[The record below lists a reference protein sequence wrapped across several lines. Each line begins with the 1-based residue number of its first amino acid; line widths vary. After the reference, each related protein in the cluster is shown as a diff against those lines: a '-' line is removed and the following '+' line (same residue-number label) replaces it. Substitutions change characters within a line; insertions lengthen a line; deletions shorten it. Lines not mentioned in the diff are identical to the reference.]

1 MVSLQDLRERAH
13 VLQKKADR
21 KVKQIAAGT
30 YHPRGTNWDL
40 DNGKYGV
47 DISGTKYD
55 PRRSNIDRMT
65 RRQVEAHIERLE
77 NFNSN
82 VVGYYRGARKGDII
96 SKQAMAAAYNGYRK
110 HNRWNAAEHEEIGGT
125 PVPGMGDITVQDYDH
140 DFRPRRAYLDV
151 AAGPTYTPKR
161 MPVPTRY
168 QDDAGAIAAGER
180 MKEMHTTRGRKKY
193 VDNARSQIT
202 KMIDSLD
209 DPGFLPK
216 ILELNDERL
225 WFLWTSSSKFAAT
238 LSEIYFAQKA
248 VDEPGSQADLQFE
261 EAIINSVDE
270 HKDSLMQMYEEAA
283 NVEFK
288 PTAELA
294 EKRRREKRKR
304 AYRKGLR
311 TKARNKRNKSR
322 RPGDYD

>member
-1 MVSLQDLRERAH
+1 MSLQDLRARAH
-13 VLQKKADR
+13 VLQRKATT
-21 KVKQIAAGT
+21 KIGKIKAGT
-30 YHPRGTNWDL
+30 YHPRGTDWDL
-40 DNGKYGV
+40 DNGQYGV

-55 PRRSNIDRMT
+55 PRKANIDRMT
-65 RRQVEAHIERLE
+65 TRQLEKHIERLE

-96 SKQAMAAAYNGYRK
+96 SKQAMARAYYGYKK
-110 HNRWNAAEHEEIGGT
+110 HNEWNAKEHEEIGGT
-125 PVPGMGDITVQDYDH
+125 HVPGMGDITVQDYDH

-168 QDDAGAIAAGER
+168 QDDFGAIMAGER
-180 MKEMHTTRGRKKY
+180 MMEMHTTRGRKKY
-193 VDNARSQIT
+193 VNKARSQIAQ
-202 KMIDSLD
+202 MIDSLD

-216 ILELNDERL
+216 ILTLDDERL

-238 LSEIYFAQKA
+238 LAEIYFAQKA
-248 VDEPGSQADLQFE
+248 INDPGSQADLQFE
-261 EAIINSVDE
+261 ETLINSVDE

-288 PTAELA
+288 PTPELA
-294 EKRRREKRKR
+294 EKRRKEKRQK

-311 TKARNKRNKSR
+311 TRARNQRNKGR
-322 RPGDYD
+322 

>member
-1 MVSLQDLRERAH
+1 MSLQDLRARAH
-13 VLQKKADR
+13 VLQAKAGR
-21 KVKQIAAGT
+21 KIGQIKAGT
-30 YHPRGTNWDL
+30 YHPRGTDWDL
-40 DNGKYGV
+40 DNGQYGV

-55 PRRSNIDRMT
+55 PRKSNIDRMT
-65 RRQVEAHIERLE
+65 TRQVEAHIERLE

-96 SKQAMAAAYNGYRK
+96 SKQAMARAHYGYKR
-110 HNRWNAAEHEEIGGT
+110 HNEWNAKEHEEIGGT
-125 PVPGMGDITVQDYDH
+125 LVPGMGDITVQDYDH

-180 MKEMHTTRGRKKY
+180 MMEMHTTRGRQKY
-193 VDNARSQIT
+193 VNNARSQIG

-216 ILELNDERL
+216 ILELDDERL

-238 LSEIYFAQKA
+238 LAEIYFAQKA
-248 VDEPGSQADLQFE
+248 IDDPGSQADLQFE
-261 EAIINSVDE
+261 ETIINSVDE

-288 PTAELA
+288 PTPELA
-294 EKRRREKRKR
+294 EQRRKEKRQK

-311 TKARNKRNKSR
+311 TRARNQRNKGR
-322 RPGDYD
+322 